1 LDTPSHLMTSAAI
14 LKNGWMPLAKCQSSS
29 NENC

>member
-14 LKNGWMPLAKCQSSS
+14 LNGWMPLAKCQSSS